1 MSLIIRHMLVRPAV
15 LPRPL
20 LCRSLLHPSFRA
32 FSASALRA
40 IKDGQ
45 PYQAS
50 TALKADVRERESAA
64 DTKIVGSAGKG
75 AEGLHYQ
82 GG

>member
-1 MSLIIRHMLVRPAV
+1 MSLIICHMLVRPAVCGV

-20 LCRSLLHPSFRA
+20 LCRYLPHPSFRA
-32 FSASALRA
+32 FSASALQA
-40 IKDGQ
+40 LQDGQ

-64 DTKIVGSAGKG
+64 DTKLVGSEGKG
-75 AEGLHYQ
+75 A
-82 GG
+82 